1 VRSDVAER
9 QRRLIVGVEIGPVHG
24 DDEFPA
30 LAQGVIDP
38 EREHGPDVDPLV
50 AQETIDLL
58 AHDFRAGRRA
68 RDGSSL
74 KGDDNANDLRE
85 SLGVEGR
92 AFPAE
97 RSRPEALSPHQHRGI
112 RHA

>member
-1 VRSDVAER
+1 MRSDVAER

-30 LAQGVIDP
+30 FADRVVDP

-58 AHDFRAGRRA
+58 DRVLGRRA
-68 RDGSSL
+68 AR
-74 KGDDNANDLRE
+74 LRE
-85 SLGVEGR
+85 RLTDNGDRERR
-92 AFPAE
+92 AGHYPEHPE
-97 RSRPEALSPHQHRGI
+97 R
-112 RHA
+112 